1 MSNRAIQFLNHWATE
16 HVNAIPYPE
25 HLAEAQRLAKE
36 CVADAH
42 LRLGGD
48 PADDEY
54 PDKPPRMRWATYN
67 RLMDRL
73 VAADGV
79 ADVLA
84 ARLLGKINPKANERV
99 RNKSN
104 RTTTKGKWHYS
115 AFAPLV
121 GAKRT
126 SIRPR

>member
-67 RLMDRL
+67 RLIGCPRGT
-73 VAADGV
+73 VARENKPEGQRTRPQQVQPD
-79 ADVLA
+79 DDKREM
-84 ARLLGKINPKANERV
+84 ARLC
-99 RNKSN
+99 
-104 RTTTKGKWHYS
+104 S
-115 AFAPLV
+115 AGLE
-121 GAKRT
+121 T
-126 SIRPR
+126 D